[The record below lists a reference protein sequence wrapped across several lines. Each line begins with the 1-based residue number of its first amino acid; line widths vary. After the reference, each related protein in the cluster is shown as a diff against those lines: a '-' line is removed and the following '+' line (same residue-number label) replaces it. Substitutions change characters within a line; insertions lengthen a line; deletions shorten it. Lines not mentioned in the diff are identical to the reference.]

1 MPPERHRLLLDQML
15 KVQVAELLKADGHDA
30 VRVSELGLARADD
43 SEILQ
48 RAIESNRILL
58 TVDGDFGDW
67 AVLPWK
73 DATAVDVSSTW
84 PDR

>member
-1 MPPERHRLLLDQML
+1 ML